1 MNTFTL
7 FDDETCAKRFCAKRF
22 RSYLFTL
29 FLIRAREIPLM
40 ISIITLLCIYCFD
53 LLIKYSSRILAM
65 NKMNNE
71 WINTVFFQN

>member
-53 LLIKYSSRILAM
+53 LWIKYSMSM
-65 NKMNNE
+65 NKIE
-71 WINTVFFQN
+71 Q